1 MELRCFFPGF
11 RSKALTLSY
20 DDGQKF
26 DRRLVEI
33 FNHYQLKS
41 TFHLVSGLL
50 DQDPWVS
57 GAELRTLY
65 AGHEISCHSLTHPF
79 LSHLPATE
87 VMREVW
93 LDRAKLEEL
102 AGYPIQGLSYP
113 YGSFNSEI
121 VALCRAAGFI
131 YSRTTRSTGSFGLPD
146 DFLLWDPTCHH
157 RQALQYL
164 DAFLKNTR
172 DMSLFY
178 VWGHSHNFDTD
189 QNWSL
194 VEDFCRNS
202 ANRPEIWY
210 ATNIEVCRYIQAV
223 RSLVISC
230 NGRLVFN
237 PSAQTVCI
245 MRANHRCELPPGTV
259 AEL

>member
-11 RSKALTLSY
+11 RTKALTFSY
-20 DDGQKF
+20 DDGQHF

-33 FNHYQLKS
+33 FNRCQLKS

-57 GAELRTLY
+57 SSEVRTLY
-65 AGHEISCHSLTHPF
+65 AGHEVSCHTLTHPF
-79 LSHLPATE
+79 LSRLPATE

-93 LDRAKLEEL
+93 FDRSKLEEL

-113 YGSFNSEI
+113 YGAFNSQTVET
-121 VALCRAAGFI
+121 CRSAGFI
-131 YSRTTRSTGSFGLPD
+131 YSRTTRSTGAFDLPD
-146 DFLLWDPTCHH
+146 DFLLWHPTCHH
-157 RQALQYL
+157 RNAPQYL
-164 DAFLKNTR
+164 DGFLKSTR
-172 DMSLFY
+172 DMALFY

-189 QNWSL
+189 QNWPL
-194 VEDFCRNS
+194 IEDFCKNI

-230 NGRLVFN
+230 SGHMVFN

-245 MRANHRCELPPGTV
+245 MRDNHQCELPPGTV